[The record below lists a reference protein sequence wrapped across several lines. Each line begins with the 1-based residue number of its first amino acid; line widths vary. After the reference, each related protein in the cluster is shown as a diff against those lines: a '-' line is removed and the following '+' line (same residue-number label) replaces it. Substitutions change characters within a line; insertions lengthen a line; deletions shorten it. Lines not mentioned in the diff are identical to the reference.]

1 MPTKVMTCLGKT
13 MGTNSL
19 PIFISLIMSLKG
31 GVWLSTDCSLKFP
44 VVFVC
49 FVLFFAVVFVFKSPM
64 FSNRMQR
71 LGTDTLTPFLLL
83 REGPVMILQQAA
95 RGKELRLRTA
105 KSQRQRESSHS
116 LRHRYLNQ
124 EKVQGEIY

>member
-1 MPTKVMTCLGKT
+1 
-13 MGTNSL
+13 
-19 PIFISLIMSLKG
+19 
-31 GVWLSTDCSLKFP
+31 
-44 VVFVC
+44 
-49 FVLFFAVVFVFKSPM
+49 M

-71 LGTDTLTPFLLL
+71 LGTDTLTPLLLL

-105 KSQRQRESSHS
+105 KRQRQRQRESSHS
-116 LRHRYLNQ
+116 LRHGHLNQ